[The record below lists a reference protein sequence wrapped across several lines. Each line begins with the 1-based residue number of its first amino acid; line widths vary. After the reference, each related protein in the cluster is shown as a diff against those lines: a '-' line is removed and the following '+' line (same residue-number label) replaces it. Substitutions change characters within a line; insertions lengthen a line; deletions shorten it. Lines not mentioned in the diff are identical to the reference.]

1 MENMSKHIKVGEI
14 EIPINYWSMS
24 QEDRL
29 ELSLTLMEDMLI
41 ILHQTINSNV
51 DKLELLDLLLISS
64 IQTNEEKEE
73 YEICDVMSSIRKI
86 LND

>member
-1 MENMSKHIKVGEI
+1 MENMPKHIKVGEI
-14 EIPINYWSMS
+14 DIPIDYWSMTD
-24 QEDRL
+24 EERL

-51 DKLELLDLLLISS
+51 DKLELLDLLLVSS
-64 IQTNEEKEE
+64 IQTNEENEE
-73 YEICDVMSSIRKI
+73 YEVCEVLTSIRKI

>member
-1 MENMSKHIKVGEI
+1 
-14 EIPINYWSMS
+14 MS

>member
-1 MENMSKHIKVGEI
+1 MSKHIKVGEI
-14 EIPINYWSMS
+14 DIPTNYWSMS
-24 QEDRL
+24 EEERL

-41 ILHQTINSNV
+41 IL
-51 DKLELLDLLLISS
+51 DKTLNPEFDRIDILDLLLISS
-64 IQTNEEKEE
+64 IISNEEKEE